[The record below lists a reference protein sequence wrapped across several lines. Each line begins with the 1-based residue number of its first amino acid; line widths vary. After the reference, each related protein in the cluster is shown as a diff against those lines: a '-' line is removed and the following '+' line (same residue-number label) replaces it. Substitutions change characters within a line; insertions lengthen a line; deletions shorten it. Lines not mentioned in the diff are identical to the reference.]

1 MKKIIAIAA
10 LVAAPILFGQNK
22 LTTAKDAQ
30 VAPAKKVEVQKT
42 DAVSIEAKNVEA
54 AKANKVQKVEAKS
67 ADAQSQKAQKAKS
80 DAVRKTESAKA
91 VNAKESLTK

>member
-22 LTTAKDAQ
+22 LSTSKDAQ
-30 VAPAKKVEVQKT
+30 VSSEKKVEVQKA
-42 DAVSIEAKNVEA
+42 DAVSVEAKNVDA
-54 AKANKVQKVEAKS
+54 AKAQKVQKVEAKS

-80 DAVRKTESAKA
+80 DAVRKVESAKA
-91 VNAKESLTK
+91 VNAKESVTK